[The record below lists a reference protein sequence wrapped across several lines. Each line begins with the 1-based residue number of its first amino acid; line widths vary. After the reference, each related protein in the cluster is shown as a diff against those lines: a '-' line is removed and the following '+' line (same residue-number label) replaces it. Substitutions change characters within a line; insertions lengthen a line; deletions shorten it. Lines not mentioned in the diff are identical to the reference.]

1 MSGFYPDPKKYSAP
15 KIPKGLK
22 KGKSEP
28 TGELALFKQIFIERK
43 GKCQITGEKIEFH
56 PISFMHILSKGAYPR
71 YRLNKDNIYMVI
83 PDIHLAYDSGS
94 REYLLS
100 LWPKAKI
107 IYELKDELK
116 TAYHLKPPP
125 I

>member
-1 MSGFYPDPKKYSAP
+1 MIGFYPDPKKYSAP

-28 TGELALFKQIFIERK
+28 TGELALFKQIYIERK
-43 GKCQITGEKIEFH
+43 GKCQITGEPIEFH
-56 PISFMHILSKGAYPR
+56 PISFMHILSKGAYPK
-71 YRLNKDNIYMVI
+71 YRLNKNNIYMVVA
-83 PDIHLAYDSGS
+83 DIHLGYDSGS
-94 REYLLS
+94 KEFLLK
-100 LWPKAKI
+100 LYPKAKI

-116 TAYHLKPPP
+116 ISYYEKPPT